1 VRPRAEETAD
11 AFSRAG
17 LDPYVHEH
25 TRGTPWPSLGEL
37 IDRGERLVVFAEV
50 EGPPPGWYHQAFENI
65 RETPYRFEEPAD
77 FTCAPNRGDP
87 DASLFLLN
95 HWVQRVAPERAY
107 AINVNS
113 LDAIVDRARAC
124 QRERGLPA
132 NYMPSTSTA
141 SATSPRPSRRSTASS
156 DHPQDAAAGCRG
168 QAPVDRARRLPND
181 APVVRLLISGVIYLI
196 ANAVG
201 LLVAAGVLDDM
212 SIDGSA
218 FITEVLIFTAVEVL
232 IQPLLTQIAVRN
244 AGALVGSSALIA
256 TLVGL
261 IVTEW
266 LSDGLT
272 IDGALTWVLATV
284 IVWAA
289 ALLAGLILPVFLL
302 KRAATSDAR

>member
-1 VRPRAEETAD
+1 
-11 AFSRAG
+11 
-17 LDPYVHEH
+17 
-25 TRGTPWPSLGEL
+25 
-37 IDRGERLVVFAEV
+37 
-50 EGPPPGWYHQAFENI
+50 
-65 RETPYRFEEPAD
+65 
-77 FTCAPNRGDP
+77 
-87 DASLFLLN
+87 
-95 HWVQRVAPERAY
+95 
-107 AINVNS
+107 
-113 LDAIVDRARAC
+113 VD
-124 QRERGLPA
+124 
-132 NYMPSTSTA
+132 S
-141 SATSPRPSRRSTASS
+141 
-156 DHPQDAAAGCRG
+156 
-168 QAPVDRARRLPND
+168 ARRLPHG
-181 APVVRLLISGVIYLI
+181 APVLRLLISGVIYLI
-196 ANAVG
+196 ANTVG

-218 FITEVLIFTAVEVL
+218 FITAVLIFTAVEVL

-302 KRAATSDAR
+302 KRAARSDAR